1 MKPSPFTFDP
11 RADTLLILRNPNA
24 EEYEVHADSEPEYER
39 LGSEEA
45 GLAETSK
52 ARRDSPM
59 TLDNDQSYPR
69 GSLDGGSTTQVEFR
83 VSSRHLSLASPVFR
97 AMLESKFKESRLNE
111 QGLYEIQAT
120 EWDTEALVIL
130 LDIIHGH
137 HRDVPKRISV
147 ETLSHIAIIVDYY
160 GCHEIMELVFTA
172 WMAYRGEFEDFV
184 KQDPSHKIDDK
195 RQYVL
200 NTLFGHLYTFQ
211 KDLLEG
217 KAGCSETCASM
228 LLGSLM
234 KQMRARGLAA
244 AKPSVPFEGW
254 KVEDARTSNAE
265 GADKPS
271 ALPDSDYADEMIA
284 CESIQ
289 SKMTNQEPLDQFREI
304 KDVVSHYDAIFASI
318 KSPQTVNSEGLA
330 IIRDRVAE
338 MWASIAAAD
347 PDERE
352 KLQENLLELGGQK
365 KELEIN
371 YKANIKRWEAL
382 YQNRLRETMD
392 EFRGKLAQTLV
403 KNTARAQTHPQPQS
417 LCQNQSKTQPQSHTQ
432 SQPPPQPQP
441 QPGPQITVGDG
452 SAKRTTEIR
461 KTDKEPI
468 MINLIE
474 DEPEDDLEHKTEAEL
489 EDVPEDESEDEP
501 EDEPEDDLKDDGP
514 VLDDPVEEPVH
525 EEPAD
530 EVMAENESAEINSA
544 ENETAETVPTK
555 EESVENEKLGNLVT
569 QESSRDGENL
579 APPSPPGN
587 TITVGTSTMVRPSP
601 DVETTCIMNTRS
613 RETRSKRKAAS
624 PAPVAPIANKRQKFS
639 RAASAGSAPGS
650 KSGTPAEESR
660 RSTRHSQRHSQSTGV
675 QEFEGIANPEP
686 GRVYLTF
693 WAKTKEWLAV
703 LLLPMGDF
711 NSVGI
716 PGSITSCGLSE
727 SLPSCYRFNKR
738 TKKYTWAREYQ
749 DGMPLVSER
758 IFPVMYFDGRE
769 FPHKSAIMWIEGK
782 DLRKFHRRLGSS
794 LVPNIKIILKYIEE
808 HGGNQMEDDEEDVEV
823 GQSEALG
830 SQLPDIDEQEDSNI
844 PEPTTAGSSKEE
856 PQTHPTDAC
865 EDKQESEPLDDIKDP
880 APEAEPPVKIQKDSS
895 VVARALSHPR
905 LSAIAEHPFPMP
917 TPPLSPGLHRRQ
929 LRHGGVKRLEEK
941 PVVIDISDDESESDC
956 NDKDNINV
964 HVAHDESG
972 SVWNDQDNIDAEV
985 IYDDLESDWSIQAS
999 DTHDAFDTPSESP
1012 EDINASDT
1020 VVQCQA
1026 QPGESTVE
1034 SQQPTVATDQPAQE
1048 DEGRAT
1054 GSQIAQAALDHEA
1067 PYWKD
1072 R

>member
-24 EEYEVHADSEPEYER
+24 EECEAHPDSEPEYER

-69 GSLDGGSTTQVEFR
+69 GSLDGGSATQVEFR

-120 EWDTEALVIL
+120 EWDAEALVIL

-137 HRDVPKRISV
+137 HRDVPKQISV

-184 KQDPSHKIDDK
+184 KQDPSP
-195 RQYVL
+195 L
-200 NTLFGHLYTFQ
+200 
-211 KDLLEG
+211 
-217 KAGCSETCASM
+217 
-228 LLGSLM
+228 
-234 KQMRARGLAA
+234 
-244 AKPSVPFEGW
+244 
-254 KVEDARTSNAE
+254 NAE
-265 GADKPS
+265 RADKPS

-289 SKMTNQEPLDQFREI
+289 SKMTYQGPLDQFREI
-304 KDVVSHYDAIFASI
+304 KDVVSHYDAVFASI
-318 KSPQTVNSEGLA
+318 KSPQTVNNEGLA

-338 MWASIAAAD
+338 MWASIAAAE

-371 YKANIKRWEAL
+371 YKANIKRWQAL
-382 YQNRLRETMD
+382 YENRLRETMD
-392 EFRGKLAQTLV
+392 EFRGKLAQLLV
-403 KNTARAQTHPQPQS
+403 KNTALAQSHAQPQS
-417 LCQNQSKTQPQSHTQ
+417 LSQIQSKPQPQSHTQ
-432 SQPPPQPQP
+432 SQP
-441 QPGPQITVGDG
+441 GPQITLDDG
-452 SAKRTTEIR
+452 SAKRATETK
-461 KTDKEPI
+461 KTDNEPI

-474 DEPEDDLEHKTEAEL
+474 DEPEDDPEHKTEAEP
-489 EDVPEDESEDEP
+489 EDESEDESEDEP
-501 EDEPEDDLKDDGP
+501 EDNPEDDLKD
-514 VLDDPVEEPVH
+514 DDPVEEPVH

-530 EVMAENESAEINSA
+530 EVVAENESAEIDSA
-544 ENETAETVPTK
+544 ENETAETVAIK

-569 QESSRDGENL
+569 QESSRDRENL

-601 DVETTCIMNTRS
+601 NVETTCTMITRS

-624 PAPVAPIANKRQKFS
+624 PAPVAPIANKRQRFS

-660 RSTRHSQRHSQSTGV
+660 RSTRHSQRNSQSTGV
-675 QEFEGIANPEP
+675 QEFEGIASPEA
-686 GRVYLTF
+686 GRIYLTF

-749 DGMPLVSER
+749 DDMPLVSER

-794 LVPNIKIILKYIEE
+794 LVPNMKIILKYLEE
-808 HGGNQMEDDEEDVEV
+808 HGENEMEDDEEDVEV

-830 SQLPDIDEQEDSNI
+830 SQLPDIDEQDDSSI
-844 PEPTTAGSSKEE
+844 PEPTTAGSSK
-856 PQTHPTDAC
+856 D
-865 EDKQESEPLDDIKDP
+865 LKDS
-880 APEAEPPVKIQKDSS
+880 APEAEPPAEIQKDSLI
-895 VVARALSHPR
+895 VARALSHPR
-905 LSAIAEHPFPMP
+905 LSAIAKHPFPMP

-929 LRHGGVKRLEEK
+929 LRRGGVKEREEK
-941 PVVIDISDDESESDC
+941 PVVIDISDDESEPDC

-964 HVAHDESG
+964 DVFHDDSGSVWNGEDNINANVVHDDSGSVWDNQDNINADVVHDDSG
-972 SVWNDQDNIDAEV
+972 SVWNDEDNIDADAV
-985 IYDDLESDWSIQAS
+985 HDNSESDWSIQVS

-1012 EDINASDT
+1012 EDINASYT
-1020 VVQCQA
+1020 AWPQINQHKR
-1026 QPGESTVE
+1026 TK
-1034 SQQPTVATDQPAQE
+1034 
-1048 DEGRAT
+1048 DELQVHK
-1054 GSQIAQAALDHEA
+1054 SLKLH
-1067 PYWKD
+1067 
-1072 R
+1072 

>member
-24 EEYEVHADSEPEYER
+24 EECEAHPDSEPEYER

-69 GSLDGGSTTQVEFR
+69 GSLDGGSATQVEFR

-120 EWDTEALVIL
+120 EWDAEALVIL

-137 HRDVPKRISV
+137 HRDVPKQISV

-184 KQDPSHKIDDK
+184 KQDPSP
-195 RQYVL
+195 L
-200 NTLFGHLYTFQ
+200 
-211 KDLLEG
+211 
-217 KAGCSETCASM
+217 
-228 LLGSLM
+228 
-234 KQMRARGLAA
+234 
-244 AKPSVPFEGW
+244 
-254 KVEDARTSNAE
+254 NAE
-265 GADKPS
+265 RADKPS

-289 SKMTNQEPLDQFREI
+289 SKMTYQGPLDQFREI
-304 KDVVSHYDAIFASI
+304 KDVVSHYDAVFASI
-318 KSPQTVNSEGLA
+318 KSPQTVNNEGLA

-338 MWASIAAAD
+338 MWASIAAAE

-371 YKANIKRWEAL
+371 YKANIKRWQAL
-382 YQNRLRETMD
+382 YENRLRETMD
-392 EFRGKLAQTLV
+392 EFRGKLAQLLV
-403 KNTARAQTHPQPQS
+403 KNTALAQSHAQPQS
-417 LCQNQSKTQPQSHTQ
+417 LSQIQSKPQPQSHTQ
-432 SQPPPQPQP
+432 SQP
-441 QPGPQITVGDG
+441 GPQITLDDG
-452 SAKRTTEIR
+452 SAKRATETK
-461 KTDKEPI
+461 KTDNEPI

-474 DEPEDDLEHKTEAEL
+474 DEPEDDPEHKTEAEP
-489 EDVPEDESEDEP
+489 EDESEDESEDEP
-501 EDEPEDDLKDDGP
+501 EDNPEDDLKD
-514 VLDDPVEEPVH
+514 DDPVEEPVH

-530 EVMAENESAEINSA
+530 EVVAENESAEIDSA
-544 ENETAETVPTK
+544 ENEAAETVAIK
-555 EESVENEKLGNLVT
+555 EESVENEKLDNLVT
-569 QESSRDGENL
+569 QESSRDRENL

-601 DVETTCIMNTRS
+601 NVETTCTMITRS

-624 PAPVAPIANKRQKFS
+624 PAPVAPIANKRQRFS

-660 RSTRHSQRHSQSTGV
+660 RSTRHSQRNSQSTGV
-675 QEFEGIANPEP
+675 QEFEGIASPEA
-686 GRVYLTF
+686 GRIYLTF

-794 LVPNIKIILKYIEE
+794 LVPNMKIILKYLEE
-808 HGGNQMEDDEEDVEV
+808 HGENEMEEDEEDVEV

-865 EDKQESEPLDDIKDP
+865 RDKRESEPLDDLKDS
-880 APEAEPPVKIQKDSS
+880 APEAEPPAEIQKDSLI
-895 VVARALSHPR
+895 VARALSHPR
-905 LSAIAEHPFPMP
+905 LSAIAKHPFPMP

-929 LRHGGVKRLEEK
+929 LRRGGVKEREEK
-941 PVVIDISDDESESDC
+941 PVVIDISDDESEPDC

-964 HVAHDESG
+964 DVVHDDSG
-972 SVWNDQDNIDAEV
+972 SVWDDEGNINADAV
-985 IYDDLESDWSIQAS
+985 HDDSESDWSLQAS
-999 DTHDAFDTPSESP
+999 DTLDAFNTPSESL

-1020 VVQCQA
+1020 AWPRINQHKRTKEELQVHK
-1026 QPGESTVE
+1026 S
-1034 SQQPTVATDQPAQE
+1034 
-1048 DEGRAT
+1048 
-1054 GSQIAQAALDHEA
+1054 LKLH
-1067 PYWKD
+1067 
-1072 R
+1072 

>member
-24 EEYEVHADSEPEYER
+24 EECEAHPDSEPEYER

-69 GSLDGGSTTQVEFR
+69 GSLDGGSATQVEFR

-120 EWDTEALVIL
+120 EWDAEALVIL

-137 HRDVPKRISV
+137 HRDVPKQISV

-184 KQDPSHKIDDK
+184 KQDPSP
-195 RQYVL
+195 L
-200 NTLFGHLYTFQ
+200 
-211 KDLLEG
+211 
-217 KAGCSETCASM
+217 
-228 LLGSLM
+228 
-234 KQMRARGLAA
+234 
-244 AKPSVPFEGW
+244 
-254 KVEDARTSNAE
+254 NAE
-265 GADKPS
+265 RADKPS

-289 SKMTNQEPLDQFREI
+289 SKMTYQGPLDQFREI
-304 KDVVSHYDAIFASI
+304 KDVVSHYDAVFASI
-318 KSPQTVNSEGLA
+318 KSPQTVNNEGLA

-338 MWASIAAAD
+338 MWASIAAAE

-371 YKANIKRWEAL
+371 YKANIKRWQAL
-382 YQNRLRETMD
+382 YENRLRETMD
-392 EFRGKLAQTLV
+392 EFRGKLAQLLV
-403 KNTARAQTHPQPQS
+403 KNTALAQSHAQPQS
-417 LCQNQSKTQPQSHTQ
+417 LSQIQSKPQPQSHTQ
-432 SQPPPQPQP
+432 SQP
-441 QPGPQITVGDG
+441 GPQITLDDG
-452 SAKRTTEIR
+452 SAKRATETK
-461 KTDKEPI
+461 KTDNEPI

-474 DEPEDDLEHKTEAEL
+474 DEPEDDPEHKTEAEP
-489 EDVPEDESEDEP
+489 EDESEDESEDEP
-501 EDEPEDDLKDDGP
+501 EDNPEDDLKD
-514 VLDDPVEEPVH
+514 DDPVEEPVH

-530 EVMAENESAEINSA
+530 EVVAENESAEIDSA
-544 ENETAETVPTK
+544 ENEAAETVAIK
-555 EESVENEKLGNLVT
+555 EESVENEKLDNLVT
-569 QESSRDGENL
+569 QESSRDRENL

-601 DVETTCIMNTRS
+601 NVETTCTMITRS

-624 PAPVAPIANKRQKFS
+624 PAPVAPIANKRQRFS

-660 RSTRHSQRHSQSTGV
+660 RSTRHSQRNSQSTGV
-675 QEFEGIANPEP
+675 QEFEGIASPEA
-686 GRVYLTF
+686 GRIYLTF

-711 NSVGI
+711 NNVGI

-749 DGMPLVSER
+749 DDMPLVSER

-794 LVPNIKIILKYIEE
+794 LVPNMKIILKYLEE
-808 HGGNQMEDDEEDVEV
+808 HGENEMEDDEEDVEV

-830 SQLPDIDEQEDSNI
+830 SQLPDIDEQDDSSI
-844 PEPTTAGSSKEE
+844 PEPTTAGSSKG
-856 PQTHPTDAC
+856 T
-865 EDKQESEPLDDIKDP
+865 S
-880 APEAEPPVKIQKDSS
+880 DSS
-895 VVARALSHPR
+895 DRRVQRQTRIRA
-905 LSAIAEHPFPMP
+905 A
-917 TPPLSPGLHRRQ
+917 G
-929 LRHGGVKRLEEK
+929 
-941 PVVIDISDDESESDC
+941 
-956 NDKDNINV
+956 
-964 HVAHDESG
+964 
-972 SVWNDQDNIDAEV
+972 W
-985 IYDDLESDWSIQAS
+985 
-999 DTHDAFDTPSESP
+999 
-1012 EDINASDT
+1012 
-1020 VVQCQA
+1020 
-1026 QPGESTVE
+1026 
-1034 SQQPTVATDQPAQE
+1034 
-1048 DEGRAT
+1048 
-1054 GSQIAQAALDHEA
+1054 
-1067 PYWKD
+1067 
-1072 R
+1072 